1 VPPVEAIGV
10 GPNHTIKSLYD
21 LQSKQQ
27 EGKTYLL
34 DPIEFTFTDAEGIE
48 LRAKGVTLLGQPG
61 TIIRYAGNFSSTE
74 FPACI
79 EVMGVDQT
87 IKGIEFR
94 GASKTRGFEIKSGSA
109 NTFITECTATVDEN
123 GKARLGQFVQIERG
137 IDVTIT
143 KNTCTRLRRY
153 GVFADHVDG
162 LLIEGN
168 FIGPSDGGTLNGRSF
183 DGEHNIRLY
192 DFSNVVIRD
201 NKLQEKEKS
210 SLNIRQGD
218 GILIEG
224 NEGNGFTFGPLMD
237 GAGDATNPDMRVRN
251 LTCRGNTIRG
261 QVVLEM
267 GLTLEMYDNDLYPP
281 GSRAINVRY
290 QSKYASR
297 GCAKGV
303 VKGNRIHSSSA
314 TIIAAES
321 GGTLSGLQ
329 ITDNV
334 RL

>member
-1 VPPVEAIGV
+1 V
-10 GPNHTIKSLYD
+10 
-21 LQSKQQ
+21 
-27 EGKTYLL
+27 
-34 DPIEFTFTDAEGIE
+34 
-48 LRAKGVTLLGQPG
+48 
-61 TIIRYAGNFSSTE
+61 
-74 FPACI
+74 
-79 EVMGVDQT
+79 
-87 IKGIEFR
+87 KGIEFR
-94 GASKTRGFEIKSGSA
+94 GAGKTRAFEIKAGSV
-109 NTFITECTATVDEN
+109 NPLITECTATVDEN
-123 GKARLGQFVQIERG
+123 GKARLGQFVQIEQG
-137 IDVTIT
+137 NDVTIS
-143 KNTCTRLRRY
+143 KNICVRLRRY
-153 GVFADHVDG
+153 GIYADHVDG
-162 LLIEGN
+162 LLVEGN
-168 FIGPSDGGTLNGRSF
+168 TIGPSDGGTVNGVRF

-192 DFSNVVIRD
+192 DFTNVVIRD
-201 NKLQEKEKS
+201 NKLEEKEKS

-224 NEGNGFTFGPLMD
+224 NETSGVTFGPLMD
-237 GAGDATNPDMRVRN
+237 GAGDANNPDMRVRN
-251 LTCRGNTIRG
+251 LTCRGNVIRG